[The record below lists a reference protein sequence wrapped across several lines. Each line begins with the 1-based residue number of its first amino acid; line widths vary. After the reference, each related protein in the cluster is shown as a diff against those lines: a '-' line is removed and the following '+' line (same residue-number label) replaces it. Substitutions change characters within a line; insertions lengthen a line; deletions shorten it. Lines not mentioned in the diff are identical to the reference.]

1 VNKITGWNK
10 EDLRQAREQ
19 ELITWT
25 KTSED
30 GIRYDINSIP
40 ERLFIKKAVR
50 RCERR
55 NRLKN

>member
-40 ERLFIKKAVR
+40 ERLLIKKPVSAT
-50 RCERR
+50 
-55 NRLKN
+55 NA